1 MGRADIY
8 VTAGEG
14 AMKFLLS
21 ELLRTIVR
29 SWRLVGWVLG
39 GAVIAALAFVIF
51 LILWVARGEWG
62 ENRLI
67 VLFEPGVSGEQIRQ
81 VYRQVREW
89 EAISEVLYITR
100 DDPRL
105 AQDGVDPERAPA
117 GYLRVTVRHASQAA
131 EAQAA
136 LRDLPG
142 VAAVQSYQKGA
153 LRTLIASD
161 SGVRTAVTLLQIGA
175 LALSTVA
182 LFVVLR
188 VLAGAWRGELEI
200 LYLSGVA
207 PRAVR
212 GAFFSFAVLSS
223 LVVGVLALCVI
234 IGVRDL
240 SFVHQWVPELSQPG
254 SFGYVSVM
262 GLGVAALV
270 GMGAG
275 AFGAWVAGRRL

>member
-275 AFGAWVAGRRL
+275 AFGAWIVGKRL

>member
-51 LILWVARGEWG
+51 LILWVAHGEWG

-175 LALSTVA
+175 LALSTVV

>member
-223 LVVGVLALCVI
+223 LVVGFLALCVI

-240 SFVHQWVPELSQPG
+240 SFVRQWVPELSQPG

-270 GMGAG
+270 GMGTG

>member
-1 MGRADIY
+1 
-8 VTAGEG
+8 
-14 AMKFLLS
+14 MKFLIT

-29 SWRLVGWVLG
+29 NWRLVGWVLG
-39 GAVIAALAFVIF
+39 GGMIAALAFVIF
-51 LILWVARGEWG
+51 LMLWVARGEWG

-175 LALSTVA
+175 LALSTVV

-188 VLAGAWRGELEI
+188 VLAGAWRSELEI

-212 GAFFSFAVLSS
+212 GAFFSFAVLNS
-223 LVVGVLALCVI
+223 LVVGIFALCVI

-240 SFVHQWVPELSQPG
+240 SLVRQWVPELSQPG
-254 SFGYVSVM
+254 SFGYVSMV
-262 GLGVAALV
+262 GIGGAVLV

-275 AFGAWVAGRRL
+275 VFGAWIAGRRL

>member
-175 LALSTVA
+175 LVLSTVA

-275 AFGAWVAGRRL
+275 AFGAWIVGKRL

>member
-234 IGVRDL
+234 MGVRDL

>member
-51 LILWVARGEWG
+51 LILWVAHGEWG

-117 GYLRVTVRHASQAA
+117 GYLRVTVRHGSQAA

>member
-270 GMGAG
+270 GMGTG
-275 AFGAWVAGRRL
+275 AFGAWIVGKRL

>member
-29 SWRLVGWVLG
+29 SWQLVGWVLG

-67 VLFEPGVSGEQIRQ
+67 VLFEPGVSGEHIRQ

-175 LALSTVA
+175 LVLSTVA

-240 SFVHQWVPELSQPG
+240 SFVRQWVPELSQPG

>member
-89 EAISEVLYITR
+89 EAISEVLYIMR

-270 GMGAG
+270 GMGTG
-275 AFGAWVAGRRL
+275 AFGAWIVGKRL

>member
-240 SFVHQWVPELSQPG
+240 SFVNQWVPELSQPG

>member
-105 AQDGVDPERAPA
+105 AQDGVDLERAPA

-240 SFVHQWVPELSQPG
+240 SFVRQWVPELSQPG

>member
-1 MGRADIY
+1 MGRANIY

-136 LRDLPG
+136 LRDLAG

-175 LALSTVA
+175 LALSMVA

-275 AFGAWVAGRRL
+275 AFGAWIVGKRL

>member
-62 ENRLI
+62 KNRLI
-67 VLFEPGVSGEQIRQ
+67 VLFEPGVPGEQIRQ

-161 SGVRTAVTLLQIGA
+161 SGVRTAVTFLQIGA

-275 AFGAWVAGRRL
+275 AFGAWIVGKRL

>member
-1 MGRADIY
+1 MGRANIY

-117 GYLRVTVRHASQAA
+117 GYLRVTVRHAAQAA

-142 VAAVQSYQKGA
+142 VAAVQSYQKGV

-175 LALSTVA
+175 LALSMVA

-207 PRAVR
+207 PRAVQ

-275 AFGAWVAGRRL
+275 AFGAWIVGKRL

>member
-142 VAAVQSYQKGA
+142 VAAVQSYQKGV

>member
-142 VAAVQSYQKGA
+142 VAAVQSYQKVA

-254 SFGYVSVM
+254 SFGYLSVM

>member
-1 MGRADIY
+1 MGRADMY

-51 LILWVARGEWG
+51 LILWVASGEWG

>member
-223 LVVGVLALCVI
+223 LVVGFLALCVI

-240 SFVHQWVPELSQPG
+240 SFVRQWVPELSQPG

-275 AFGAWVAGRRL
+275 AFGAWIAGRRL

>member
-240 SFVHQWVPELSQPG
+240 SFVRQWVPELSQPG

-270 GMGAG
+270 GMGTG
-275 AFGAWVAGRRL
+275 AFGAWIAGRRL

>member
-240 SFVHQWVPELSQPG
+240 SFVRQWVPELSQPG

>member
-136 LRDLPG
+136 LRDLAG

-175 LALSTVA
+175 LALSMVA

-275 AFGAWVAGRRL
+275 AFGAWIVGKRL

>member
-51 LILWVARGEWG
+51 LILWVAHGEWG

-207 PRAVR
+207 PRAVQ

>member
-8 VTAGEG
+8 FNAGEG